1 MSSENFRSFVRT
13 HDSNSGGLAF
23 GGQVEKFVVSH
34 ADPGMDPQLFLGV
47 DQSRPAQPTL
57 WLHEAWGVGLA
68 PGRLCRSRNCVDRVT
83 SACSLA
89 VLASLL
95 REERVCSS
103 RQTLIASLSTTPL
116 DIQDNPPQSTHTS
129 TVRDDL
135 SPVNRNLVVPIPGFV
150 IVQRLRLPLIAGK
163 QDWKSRGLTL
173 LLDFYFS
180 IHPARKEVRRRPL
193 KITSARRLPNLDA
206 YASPRSSRCVQL
218 LSTAQPPH
226 GMLGGS
232 VEQQAMERRTICFP
246 HYGTQSVLQHGDPG
260 FKDEI
265 ERLYVAEENNALE
278 ALIALKDSLRHLS
291 TDDFWAAATEG
302 MSKVLG
308 AEICFIMKRVLVDD
322 QQSAVEMPPIGAPG
336 SCMMAAAL
344 HYCSNEGTKETYKS
358 TKFHAYGCPC
368 AYMRHDKVF
377 VIPERLGTFITNNP
391 NKLPTPCEAYI
402 AVPLFE
408 EGKCFGHF
416 GAMWSGEGAA
426 QRKLSW
432 AFIEMIMHSLE
443 DMIAQRFT
451 EGANFIRK
459 PSMVAEGSRVIPH
472 DAVTLAQSL
481 RPWAGSLS
489 HELRTPMQGI
499 VGMLDVMYATV
510 QEAIISQPDARVRQV
525 FETLKENIET
535 VQDSSR
541 RAVEAADNVVHAY
554 DMDMSVPDAPPQLP
568 DEPSESSLPTANS
581 HNDRRPDILVAGSN
595 LPLARPNKRRREE
608 AFARSTSNASSS
620 KAPRL
625 GRAADPSCR
634 CSESTVYSEEE
645 RSQVEAIAAI
655 TSVPGM
661 AADEPSSPTITTTP
675 SFANRTIAP
684 GLRHTSLRELL
695 QFVINDSLKIGG
707 RPDSAF
713 AQETQLGEIV
723 EVRTRGSDGSSG
735 QKLIEWSIDPS
746 VPTTM
751 FVDEKDLTKLISC
764 VVINALKFTDQA
776 EGKVGVR
783 ASMRN
788 RGRYLSVKVS
798 DNGPGIPA
806 DFLPKLFKP
815 FSQENASITRS
826 SEGLGLGLMVAK
838 GIARKLGGDLMCT
851 HTATAGNKRGAEF
864 EIKIPM
870 QAGETIS
877 RASSPFASPMPRK
890 AQIAKEPAQQQAHLP
905 PAAIGSPGSLSRA
918 LHEVVSAPTF
928 FPQLVDVPS
937 TATSPTP
944 TTPPSPRS
952 MTCPSDDSTSPTSA
966 PEPPVSRP
974 RYRKAVSSAPS
985 IDRELATK
993 YPLTFLVAEDNKI
1006 NRKLLVSMLSK
1017 FGYKNIHEAHDGN
1030 EAVRQMK
1037 VHDGEVD
1044 VVLMDLWMPLMDGY
1058 EATEKILGA
1067 AGKRPTVLAV
1077 TADVTDGALG
1087 RAAEVGMKGYMTK
1100 PYKLAD
1106 LQRLIEEYCASHEGK
1121 KDEPLPEVRA
1131 AVVA

>member
-1 MSSENFRSFVRT
+1 
-13 HDSNSGGLAF
+13 
-23 GGQVEKFVVSH
+23 
-34 ADPGMDPQLFLGV
+34 
-47 DQSRPAQPTL
+47 
-57 WLHEAWGVGLA
+57 
-68 PGRLCRSRNCVDRVT
+68 
-83 SACSLA
+83 
-89 VLASLL
+89 
-95 REERVCSS
+95 
-103 RQTLIASLSTTPL
+103 
-116 DIQDNPPQSTHTS
+116 
-129 TVRDDL
+129 
-135 SPVNRNLVVPIPGFV
+135 
-150 IVQRLRLPLIAGK
+150 
-163 QDWKSRGLTL
+163 
-173 LLDFYFS
+173 
-180 IHPARKEVRRRPL
+180 
-193 KITSARRLPNLDA
+193 
-206 YASPRSSRCVQL
+206 
-218 LSTAQPPH
+218 
-226 GMLGGS
+226 MLGGS

-246 HYGTQSVLQHGDPG
+246 HQGTQFVLQHGDPG

-265 ERLYVAEENNALE
+265 GRLYAVEENNALE
-278 ALIALKDSLRHLS
+278 ALIALKASLRHLS
-291 TDDFWAAATEG
+291 TDDFWAAMTEG

-322 QQSAVEMPPIGAPG
+322 QESAVEMPPYGAPG

-344 HYCSNEGTKETYKS
+344 HYCANDGSKETYKS

-377 VIPERLGTFITNNP
+377 LIPDRLNDFITNNP
-391 NKLPTPCEAYI
+391 NQLPAPCEAYI

-416 GAMWSGEGAA
+416 GAMWSCEGAA

-443 DMIAQRFT
+443 DVISQRFS

-459 PSMVAEGSRVIPH
+459 QPAVVDGSKVIPH

-481 RPWAGSLS
+481 RPYAGSLS

-510 QEAIISQPDARVRQV
+510 QEAVLTQGDPRVRQV
-525 FETLKENIET
+525 FEALKDNIEI

-554 DMDMSVPDAPPQLP
+554 DMDMSIPDAPPQLP
-568 DEPSESSLPTANS
+568 EESSESSLYQTVSNTE
-581 HNDRRPDILVAGSN
+581 RRPEILVAGSN
-595 LPLARPNKRRREE
+595 LPLCRPNKRKREE
-608 AFARSTSNASSS
+608 AFARSASNASSAKS
-620 KAPRL
+620 PRL
-625 GRAADPSCR
+625 GRPSESNCR
-634 CSESTVYSEEE
+634 CSESTLYSEKE
-645 RSQVEAIAAI
+645 RSQKIEPSIAN
-655 TSVPGM
+655 TPGM
-661 AADEPSSPTITTTP
+661 PDDVSLTANSTP
-675 SFANRTIAP
+675 AFANRIIAP
-684 GLRHTSLRELL
+684 GLRHTSLRELI
-695 QFVINDSLKIGG
+695 QFVINDSLKVGG

-713 AQETQLGEIV
+713 AQETELGEII

-764 VVINALKFTDQA
+764 VVLNALKFTDQA
-776 EGKVGVR
+776 EGRVAVS

-788 RGRYLSVKVS
+788 RGRYLLIKIS

-806 DFLPKLFKP
+806 NFLPKLFKP

-851 HTATAGNKRGAEF
+851 HAETMGNTRGTEF
-864 EIKIPM
+864 EIKIPL

-890 AQIAKEPAQQQAHLP
+890 AQLSKDTAQQQQVRPA
-905 PAAIGSPGSLSRA
+905 PAAIGSPRGLSRA
-918 LHEVVSAPTF
+918 LHEVVSAPSF
-928 FPQLVDVPS
+928 FSQSMVMPPVS
-937 TATSPTP
+937 SNSPTP
-944 TTPPSPRS
+944 TTPPSPR
-952 MTCPSDDSTSPTSA
+952 TQCLSDDSTSPTSA
-966 PEPPVSRP
+966 PGAAPAPRT

-985 IDRELATK
+985 IDRDLASK

-1017 FGYKNIHEAHDGN
+1017 FGYKNVHEAHDGT
-1030 EAVRQMK
+1030 EAVRQMSMHK
-1037 VHDGEVD
+1037 GEVD

-1058 EATEKILGA
+1058 EATEKILNVEGTR
-1067 AGKRPTVLAV
+1067 RPTVLAV

-1100 PYKLAD
+1100 PYKLVD
-1106 LQRLIEEYCASHEGK
+1106 LQRLIEEYCASHKSETAV
-1121 KDEPLPEVRA
+1121 PALPEVRA
-1131 AVVA
+1131 TAMA

>member
-1 MSSENFRSFVRT
+1 
-13 HDSNSGGLAF
+13 
-23 GGQVEKFVVSH
+23 
-34 ADPGMDPQLFLGV
+34 
-47 DQSRPAQPTL
+47 
-57 WLHEAWGVGLA
+57 
-68 PGRLCRSRNCVDRVT
+68 
-83 SACSLA
+83 
-89 VLASLL
+89 
-95 REERVCSS
+95 
-103 RQTLIASLSTTPL
+103 
-116 DIQDNPPQSTHTS
+116 
-129 TVRDDL
+129 
-135 SPVNRNLVVPIPGFV
+135 
-150 IVQRLRLPLIAGK
+150 
-163 QDWKSRGLTL
+163 
-173 LLDFYFS
+173 
-180 IHPARKEVRRRPL
+180 
-193 KITSARRLPNLDA
+193 
-206 YASPRSSRCVQL
+206 
-218 LSTAQPPH
+218 
-226 GMLGGS
+226 MLGGGT
-232 VEQQAMERRTICFP
+232 EQQAMERRTICFP
-246 HYGTQSVLQHGDPG
+246 HHGTQTVLQHGDPG
-260 FKDEI
+260 FKDELD
-265 ERLYVAEENNALE
+265 RLYNAEENNALE
-278 ALIALKDSLRHLS
+278 SLIALKASLRHLS
-291 TDDFWAAATEG
+291 TDDFWAAMTEG
-302 MSKVLG
+302 MSSLLG

-322 QQSAVEMPPIGAPG
+322 QESAVEMPPIGAPG

-344 HYCSNEGTKETYKS
+344 HYCANDGTKETYKS

-377 VIPERLGTFITNNP
+377 CIPDRLGSFITNNP
-391 NKLPTPCEAYI
+391 NTLPTPCEAYI

-416 GAMWSGEGAA
+416 GAMWSCEGAA

-443 DMIAQRFT
+443 DTISQRFSD
-451 EGANFIRK
+451 GANFIRK
-459 PSMVAEGSRVIPH
+459 PTVVAEGSRVIPH

-510 QEAIISQPDARVRQV
+510 QEAILTQGDARIRQV

-554 DMDMSVPDAPPQLP
+554 DMDLSVPDAPPQLP
-568 DEPSESSLPTANS
+568 DETSEGSHPTGTS
-581 HNDRRPDILVAGSN
+581 ISDRRPDILVAGSN
-595 LPLARPNKRRREE
+595 LPLARPNKRRRDE
-608 AFARSTSNASSS
+608 AFARSASNASSS

-625 GRAADPSCR
+625 GTTVDSSCR
-634 CSESTVYSEEE
+634 CSEGTAPTEEE
-645 RSQVEAIAAI
+645 KSQVDAIACI
-655 TSVPGM
+655 TSVPAMVG
-661 AADEPSSPTITTTP
+661 DRSTSPTIDSMP

-695 QFVINDSLKIGG
+695 QFVINDCLKIGG

-713 AQETQLGEIV
+713 ARETQLGEIV

-751 FVDEKDLTKLISC
+751 FIDEKDLTKLISC
-764 VVINALKFTDQA
+764 VVINALKFTDHTGGRVSLTA
-776 EGKVGVR
+776 T
-783 ASMRN
+783 MRN
-788 RGRYLSVKVS
+788 RGRYLCIKVS

-851 HTATAGNKRGAEF
+851 HAETSGSARGTEF

-890 AQIAKEPAQQQAHLP
+890 AQLAKDPAKPHARLP
-905 PAAIGSPGSLSRA
+905 ASIMESPNSLSRA
-918 LHEVVSAPTF
+918 LHEVASAPTF
-928 FPQLVDVPS
+928 FPQALNIPS
-937 TATSPTP
+937 TGTSPTP

-952 MTCPSDDSTSPTSA
+952 TYPSDGEGSTSPISVPEA
-966 PEPPVSRP
+966 PTSRP
-974 RYRKAVSSAPS
+974 RYRKAVNSAPI
-985 IDRELATK
+985 IDRDLANK

-1006 NRKLLVSMLSK
+1006 NRKLLVNMLSK
-1017 FGYKNIHEAHDGN
+1017 FGYKNIVEAHDGT

-1037 VHDGEVD
+1037 VHEGKVD

-1058 EATEKILGA
+1058 EATEKILSAG
-1067 AGKRPTVLAV
+1067 GKRPTVLAV

-1087 RAAEVGMKGYMTK
+1087 KAAEVGMKGYMTK

-1106 LQRLIEEYCASHEGK
+1106 LQRLIEEYCASHK
-1121 KDEPLPEVRA
+1121 KEEMDMPLPEVRA
-1131 AVVA
+1131 TAVA

>member
-1 MSSENFRSFVRT
+1 
-13 HDSNSGGLAF
+13 
-23 GGQVEKFVVSH
+23 
-34 ADPGMDPQLFLGV
+34 
-47 DQSRPAQPTL
+47 
-57 WLHEAWGVGLA
+57 
-68 PGRLCRSRNCVDRVT
+68 
-83 SACSLA
+83 
-89 VLASLL
+89 
-95 REERVCSS
+95 
-103 RQTLIASLSTTPL
+103 
-116 DIQDNPPQSTHTS
+116 
-129 TVRDDL
+129 
-135 SPVNRNLVVPIPGFV
+135 
-150 IVQRLRLPLIAGK
+150 
-163 QDWKSRGLTL
+163 
-173 LLDFYFS
+173 
-180 IHPARKEVRRRPL
+180 
-193 KITSARRLPNLDA
+193 
-206 YASPRSSRCVQL
+206 
-218 LSTAQPPH
+218 
-226 GMLGGS
+226 MLGGAI
-232 VEQQAMERRTICFP
+232 EQQAMERRTICFP
-246 HYGTQSVLQHGDPG
+246 HYGTQSVLQYGDPG

-265 ERLYVAEENNALE
+265 ERLYDTDENNALE
-278 ALIALKDSLRHLS
+278 SLIALKASLRHLS
-291 TDDFWAAATEG
+291 TDDFWAAMTEG
-302 MSKVLG
+302 MSKVVG
-308 AEICFIMKRVLVDD
+308 SEISFIMKRVLVDD
-322 QQSAVEMPPIGAPG
+322 QESAVEMPPIGAPG

-344 HYCSNEGTKETYKS
+344 HYCSNDGARETYKS

-377 VIPERLGTFITNNP
+377 VIPDRLGTFITNNP
-391 NKLPTPCEAYI
+391 NQLPTPCEAYI
-402 AVPLFE
+402 AVPLLE
-408 EGKCFGHF
+408 EGKCIGHF
-416 GAMWSGEGAA
+416 GAMWSTEGAA
-426 QRKLSW
+426 HRKLSW

-443 DMIAQRFT
+443 DMIAQRFA
-451 EGANFIRK
+451 EGANFIHK
-459 PSMVAEGSRVIPH
+459 PSMVADGSRVIPH

-510 QEAIISQPDARVRQV
+510 QEAIITQSDPRIRQV

-554 DMDMSVPDAPPQLP
+554 DMDMSVPDAPPPLP
-568 DEPSESSLPTANS
+568 DEPSESSLQTTNS
-581 HNDRRPDILVAGSN
+581 HHDRRPEILVAGSN

-608 AFARSTSNASSS
+608 AFARSASNASSS

-625 GRAADPSCR
+625 EKAADPSCR
-634 CSESTVYSEEE
+634 CSESNEYGEEE

-655 TSVPGM
+655 TGVPGM
-661 AADEPSSPTITTTP
+661 ATDEPCSPNISTMP

-713 AQETQLGEIV
+713 ARETQLGEIV
-723 EVRTRGSDGSSG
+723 EVRTRGSDGNSG

-764 VVINALKFTDQA
+764 VVINALKFTDQG

-788 RGRYLSVKVS
+788 RGRYLSIKVS

-815 FSQENASITRS
+815 FSQENASITRG

-851 HTATAGNKRGAEF
+851 HTATSGTKRGAEF

-890 AQIAKEPAQQQAHLP
+890 AQIVKESPQVQEHIP
-905 PAAIGSPGSLSRA
+905 PAAIGSPSSLSRA

-928 FPQLVDVPS
+928 FPQPVTIPS
-937 TATSPTP
+937 TSGSPTP
-944 TTPPSPRS
+944 ETPPSPRS
-952 MTCPSDDSTSPTSA
+952 TFPSEGSTSPTSA
-966 PEPPVSRP
+966 PEVPNPRR

-1017 FGYKNIHEAHDGN
+1017 FGYKTIYEAHDGN
-1030 EAVRQMK
+1030 EAVRQMRI
-1037 VHDGEVD
+1037 HGGNVD

-1058 EATEKILGA
+1058 EATEKILRGS
-1067 AGKRPTVLAV
+1067 GKRPTVLAV
-1077 TADVTDGALG
+1077 TADVTDGALE

-1106 LQRLIEEYCASHEGK
+1106 LQRLIEEYCASHELQ
-1121 KDEPLPEVRA
+1121 KDEPLPVA
-1131 AVVA
+1131 LATAVA